1 MSSVFE
7 CKEALI
13 ECFEIIQ
20 EDGSWDSVSI
30 REATGLKHFLEDE
43 ELNFFS
49 RIMPLQHSAEESYDC
64 GTC

>member
-13 ECFEIIQ
+13 ECFEIVQ
-20 EDGSWDSVSI
+20 EDSVST